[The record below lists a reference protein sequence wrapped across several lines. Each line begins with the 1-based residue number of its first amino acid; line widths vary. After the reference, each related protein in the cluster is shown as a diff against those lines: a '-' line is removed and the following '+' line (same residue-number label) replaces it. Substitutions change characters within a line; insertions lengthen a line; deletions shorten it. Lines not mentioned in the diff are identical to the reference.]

1 VYQTP
6 PGSQE
11 VSTDVVDRWLVRA
24 CESLMST
31 WDDRSG
37 NFWRDSW
44 RAKGD
49 SSDHETQSPA
59 ALGRGK
65 GATSNNRSFQALV
78 AAAYFFSEND
88 LVTPSSP
95 LAAKIR
101 SAVVQMVTEYFS
113 LPLDLLRGHGEN
125 RENPFTDAQLL
136 LSLSL
141 ALSPVTGLTCD
152 LELSRDQRNKLIGY
166 LRELTGVVS
175 EQLSDDG
182 VKVHESARTHHFLT
196 LHSVRALDAAA
207 RTLAQ
212 VDTGGTRG
220 PDGTF
225 PQAQLLNRVRDEIVQ
240 QLGLHLLPAPGFD
253 SSSLVSCCALLA
265 RFTGDADSPL
275 IEQGVAALV
284 KDQSQR
290 GTWTSAGVLS
300 FGGRRLVYIPSV
312 ELSLALSTVTLL
324 DLQESDMGIYTA
336 ALPAMDASF
345 RLVQSSFAKH
355 EDASGWRNDRT
366 RAGYEIESWTTA
378 VVLQFLFT
386 YREALRLAR
395 QERILR
401 KYRATRS
408 APAFRSFW
416 ADLTWLVPQPSRYQI
431 LQTQELPPSRLGK
444 FASLVDP
451 TEANSIIE
459 GIKSEILE
467 PTLRNVNERPVE
479 TASFLLYGPP
489 GTRKTSL
496 VTATARELDWPL
508 LTLSPPVFLRHGI
521 EGFEAAADE
530 IFEDLMH
537 LRRAVVL
544 FDECEEFF
552 KWRPSA
558 TSIESRTVGAFITSG
573 MLPRL
578 QRLRDNRWIVFVIN
592 SNAEK
597 FELDDAVTRRGR
609 LDKAARIGHPV
620 LQAQLRYLE
629 AWRSRST
636 GKSLDD
642 KRLGWFSKHLEKVES
657 EMRPQREA
665 LENQIADLQREHPG
679 RDEEYRHKMADL
691 DQRGAQKLTKI
702 VTFGSLDTLAERCL
716 GEGLQSRITTSKML
730 KENLLQEFERSG
742 PDSFAPPVRAKS

>member
-1 VYQTP
+1 
-6 PGSQE
+6 
-11 VSTDVVDRWLVRA
+11 
-24 CESLMST
+24 M
-31 WDDRSG
+31 
-37 NFWRDSW
+37 
-44 RAKGD
+44 
-49 SSDHETQSPA
+49 
-59 ALGRGK
+59 
-65 GATSNNRSFQALV
+65 
-78 AAAYFFSEND
+78 AAAYFFSENE
-88 LVTPSSP
+88 TIAPSRQFCTN
-95 LAAKIR
+95 IQT
-101 SAVVQMVTEYFS
+101 AVHRMIKEYFS
-113 LPLDLLRGHGEN
+113 LPLPSLRGHGEN

-141 ALSPVTGLTCD
+141 ALSPVTELACNFK
-152 LELSRDQRNKLIGY
+152 LSRKRRAALLDY
-166 LRELTGVVS
+166 LLQLTTVVTK
-175 EQLSDDG
+175 QLSDDG
-182 VKVHESARTHHFLT
+182 VKVHEAARTHHFLT

-207 RTLAQ
+207 RTIAYLDGASA
-212 VDTGGTRG
+212 DGA
-220 PDGTF
+220 DGTF
-225 PQAQLLNRVRDEIVQ
+225 KQAELLNRVRDEIVQ

-284 KDQSQR
+284 KDQSER

-312 ELSLALSTVTLL
+312 ELSLALSTLALL

-345 RLVQSSFAKH
+345 RLVQSSYAKH

-378 VVLQFLFT
+378 VVLQFLFA
-386 YREALRLAR
+386 YRDALRLAR
-395 QERILR
+395 QEQILR
-401 KYRATRS
+401 KYRASRG

-416 ADLTWLVPQPSRYQI
+416 ADLTWLIPLQGRYQV
-431 LQTQELPPSRLGK
+431 LESQELPSDRLAK
-444 FASLVDP
+444 FTSIVDP
-451 TEANSIIE
+451 TEKNSIVE

-467 PTLRNVNERPVE
+467 PTIRNVNERPVE

-496 VTATARELDWPL
+496 VVATAKALGWPL
-508 LTLSPPVFLRHGI
+508 LTLSPPVFLRKGI

-537 LRRAVVL
+537 LRRTVVL

-552 KWRPSA
+552 KWRPNA
-558 TSIESRTVGAFITSG
+558 TSIENRTVGAFITSG

-609 LDKAARIGHPV
+609 LDKAARVGYPV
-620 LQAQLRYLE
+620 LEAQLRYLR
-629 AWRSRST
+629 AWRRPL
-636 GKSLDD
+636 KP
-642 KRLGWFSKHLEKVES
+642 KHIRWFEQHLTSVED
-657 EMRPQREA
+657 EMRPLREA
-665 LENQIADLQREHPG
+665 LEEQIIELQREHPG
-679 RDEEYRHKMADL
+679 RDEKYRAAMAEI
-691 DQRGAQKLTKI
+691 DQRGARKLTKI
-702 VTFGSLDTLAERCL
+702 VTFSSLDSLAERCR
-716 GEGLQSRITTSKML
+716 GEGLQTKITSSKML

-742 PDSFAPPVRAKS
+742 PDSFNPPHRSPL